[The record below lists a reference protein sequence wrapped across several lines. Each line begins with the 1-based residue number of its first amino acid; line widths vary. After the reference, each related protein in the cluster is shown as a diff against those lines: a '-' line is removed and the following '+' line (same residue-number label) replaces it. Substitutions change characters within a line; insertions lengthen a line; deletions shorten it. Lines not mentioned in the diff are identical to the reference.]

1 MHSPQQGSR
10 LCRES
15 LQSENNIIMKMVVTV
30 MVMLENDDDGSDD
43 GKIIR

>member
-1 MHSPQQGSR
+1 MCLPQQGSR
-10 LCRES
+10 LCTES
-15 LQSENNIIMKMVVTV
+15 LHNEDKTMMMMLVTV